1 MTRPYAEC
9 PNYASIRIFNNFFNS
24 ANFTSICTYRYRIC
38 WSMPCTIHLLTQNCR
53 IPCPKMKLPWPL
65 FCVTMQL
72 FTLTSPELP
81 DREMANQN
89 SVYDIDTDWLYIFPN
104 SYWKVGCFGVNPSE
118 KNWKRN
124 WREGKTQL
132 SIFKIAP
139 SYIGSLICC

>member
-1 MTRPYAEC
+1 
-9 PNYASIRIFNNFFNS
+9 
-24 ANFTSICTYRYRIC
+24 
-38 WSMPCTIHLLTQNCR
+38 
-53 IPCPKMKLPWPL
+53 
-65 FCVTMQL
+65 MQL

-104 SYWKVGCFGVNPSE
+104 SYWKVRCFGVNPSE

-139 SYIGSLICC
+139 SYIGSLICCQDRRLDWRWAKTNMFELSGIWKRSGITAINVVARTNVRLPDVETNLVADIMSKLLIWL